1 VKPQCLGI
9 VRKLT
14 RDGDWTD
21 LPSSVV
27 NVTIVGHVRC
37 LPTQRPNRK
46 RSRSG
51 LLLCSLALVAVCSS
65 AVMVSPRPAAATNI
79 QTERAKANAL
89 YRQVQ
94 QLNSK
99 VDTLG
104 QKYNL
109 AQIKLQQLNHLIA
122 NSRQA
127 VADATRQVS
136 SNRVALRQAAINA
149 YINAGAQ
156 MMSNPLFN
164 TDAASSGARSV
175 YNTVAEGDL
184 STSVSTL
191 RLATI
196 RLTSQRQI
204 LRDQQAAAQQQRNAA
219 ANMYREA
226 LAAQNQAKRLLASAR
241 GKIAY
246 FLRQAQLKA
255 EAAARAKWLKEHP
268 NSHHGYP
275 PQPNTRAG
283 RAVAFAYSMIGV
295 PYVWAGTSRR
305 GVDCSGLTMLSWRA
319 AGVALPHYSG
329 SQMASTIR
337 IPLYALRPGDLLF
350 YGRGGSSHVA
360 MYIGNR
366 RMIEAASAGTRV
378 HISPVRYGGLAGAGR
393 PRG

>member
-1 VKPQCLGI
+1 MTNVGRVKRL
-9 VRKLT
+9 
-14 RDGDWTD
+14 
-21 LPSSVV
+21 S
-27 NVTIVGHVRC
+27 
-37 LPTQRPNRK
+37 TQWPNRK
-46 RSRSG
+46 LSRSG
-51 LLLCSLALVAVCSS
+51 LFLCSLALVAVCSS

-89 YRQVQ
+89 YIQVQ
-94 QLNSK
+94 KLNVQ

-109 AQIKLQQLNHLIA
+109 TQIQLAQLNHLITH
-122 NSRQA
+122 SRQA
-127 VADATRQVS
+127 VADAQRQVTT
-136 SNRVALRQAAINA
+136 NRAGLRQAAINS

-164 TDAASSGARSV
+164 TDAANNGARTV
-175 YNTVAEGDL
+175 YNNIAEGDL
-184 STSVSTL
+184 STSVSSL
-191 RLATI
+191 QLSTI

-204 LRDQQAAAQQQRNAA
+204 LRDQQAAAQQARDEA
-219 ANMYREA
+219 ANIYKQA
-226 LAAQNQAKRLLASAR
+226 LGAQQQAQRLLNGAR
-241 GKIAY
+241 GRIAY

-255 EAAARAKWLKEHP
+255 EAAAQAAWAKKHP
-268 NSHHGYP
+268 GNHHGYP

-305 GVDCSGLTMLSWRA
+305 GVDCSGLTMLAWQA
-319 AGVALPHYSG
+319 AGVGLPHYSG
-329 SQMASTIR
+329 SQMSSTIR
-337 IPLYALRPGDLLF
+337 VPLYALKPGDLLF
-350 YGRGGSSHVA
+350 YGRGGSSHVT

-378 HISPVRYGGLAGAGR
+378 HISPVRYSGLAGAGR